1 MSEVDEL
8 RVETEQVK
16 FWENSLNYLS
26 KQFEILLKSINL
38 NLNVQ
43 QKRNSYLEELK
54 SNYKT
59 SSKQFKKEPSH
70 IYYLSDI
77 FFDFYNSLNIN
88 SSSKKSLDDI
98 VKTIKNIIQEISKT
112 KNETCKSTFRIIR
125 KCKEL
130 ILSIKDQESQYQK
143 VKKSLDDAQINQ
155 KKIKNDEKYNYEIS
169 KKEEADLLLAE
180 KIKKMEKIKKPL
192 EANKNK
198 LIEYKTKLKAS
209 LRDNFEIIFSISFK
223 QLANYYQCLFL
234 ILNNKIDFL
243 NSIKGK
249 IDDILIQLSNL
260 IFELNDYSEKKY
272 GETTLGI
279 KTEGIA
285 MYSTEDIMKRTS
297 MKQLIEISKH
307 VINYAK
313 IFLICLRYRKKIMK
327 LFLEAIMKI
336 SEFEIEYNKEYM
348 ENKKT
353 LLNELDSLKNVSLD
367 NQKNW
372 RNIISKEKINEIVGN
387 INEICPVIN
396 NYIEF
401 ARSEHKS
408 FSKNW
413 EKLEEKIK
421 ERQQLSIEFINQVNE
436 ARISNTKMDPKELA
450 QRNEKKI
457 RKLKE
462 AIKAGLDYI
471 QKNVPTSREKDK
483 NEMQKLESAFEKLFH
498 NFQNT
503 NNEMITA
510 SEEELNNT
518 IETDIFE
525 ECKVVIIKYFNRFKI
540 QNYEAFLEKMRIKV
554 LINTNLNEE
563 QLGKG
568 VYKKLSGG
576 LDDKM
581 NLSKSNMF
589 FDDSEFSIPFD
600 YNDDFQNRK
609 TQSVFFKNNDNINPF
624 GPKVKKNDISN
635 IDNNINNKK
644 INLKNSANNNISNLN
659 NSRSINVINNNIINN
674 NINIKGSA
682 NNNIIDNLMN
692 IKGSANNDV
701 NKIKNNKLVNVINN
715 SQLINKKFNL
725 KENVNMNL
733 DLDNNLNFEMND
745 NENNFGDD
753 EEELKLTSNEFL
765 NELEN
770 EDNLELMDNNKLSK
784 YTEKIDPYANI
795 KEEELN
801 RLLNMK
807 DEDNNSKTELSEG
820 ETKIGSFNCSLSSQ
834 IISRGTLLITSKKI
848 EFDSSLF
855 SKVQI
860 IIPLIDIISIKKKT
874 SLGIDN
880 SIEVKTEK
888 VTYLFTS
895 FLSRDYCFSLL
906 KNQINKV
913 KEEAKVENNNGEN
926 EENVDENSPEQK
938 YLGKKR
944 FKAKQ
949 ITKML
954 EEINFHKR
962 IEEITKERMELF
974 SKEYTDEKKG
984 FFMPQKY
991 FKRVYAEEVLKDC
1004 PLFLVF
1010 TILFN
1015 ISTQLEEYKVDK
1027 GFFES
1032 LFLNRGDTE
1041 VKFSENPEFS
1051 SNVPKYFNN
1060 GDYVMN
1066 LFSQFNKED
1075 FENFLNEIQNWSHKY
1090 EGSCHAVHKV
1100 KQVPFG
1106 PSQVVMKD
1114 RFIAYFISPTLLIFD
1129 DMAYA
1134 TEFTYC
1140 DNFVPLFRYRFDC
1153 DIKFNEKKGKFEFIT
1168 KMTISYFTFFL
1179 VNFMLKSAVESKS
1192 NGDTEETIK
1201 GQILDRIKD
1210 SMSIYTERFND
1221 IFDRAT
1227 DETFQ
1232 RKIDL
1237 KQNMI
1242 TGEFEEDVIEGAAPE
1257 DENVPEE
1264 NNKENKEEDNEE
1276 KENKIE
1282 EEGIHKKI
1290 DEFIDK
1296 YKLYI
1301 FIGIITV
1308 IILGIIYSFFNRGNG
1323 SFAIDTIFNLMI
1335 LGAIFYLFKF
1345 K

>member
-1 MSEVDEL
+1 
-8 RVETEQVK
+8 
-16 FWENSLNYLS
+16 
-26 KQFEILLKSINL
+26 
-38 NLNVQ
+38 
-43 QKRNSYLEELK
+43 
-54 SNYKT
+54 
-59 SSKQFKKEPSH
+59 
-70 IYYLSDI
+70 
-77 FFDFYNSLNIN
+77 
-88 SSSKKSLDDI
+88 
-98 VKTIKNIIQEISKT
+98 
-112 KNETCKSTFRIIR
+112 
-125 KCKEL
+125 
-130 ILSIKDQESQYQK
+130 
-143 VKKSLDDAQINQ
+143 
-155 KKIKNDEKYNYEIS
+155 
-169 KKEEADLLLAE
+169 
-180 KIKKMEKIKKPL
+180 
-192 EANKNK
+192 
-198 LIEYKTKLKAS
+198 
-209 LRDNFEIIFSISFK
+209 
-223 QLANYYQCLFL
+223 
-234 ILNNKIDFL
+234 
-243 NSIKGK
+243 
-249 IDDILIQLSNL
+249 
-260 IFELNDYSEKKY
+260 
-272 GETTLGI
+272 
-279 KTEGIA
+279 
-285 MYSTEDIMKRTS
+285 
-297 MKQLIEISKH
+297 
-307 VINYAK
+307 
-313 IFLICLRYRKKIMK
+313 
-327 LFLEAIMKI
+327 
-336 SEFEIEYNKEYM
+336 
-348 ENKKT
+348 
-353 LLNELDSLKNVSLD
+353 
-367 NQKNW
+367 
-372 RNIISKEKINEIVGN
+372 
-387 INEICPVIN
+387 
-396 NYIEF
+396 
-401 ARSEHKS
+401 
-408 FSKNW
+408 
-413 EKLEEKIK
+413 
-421 ERQQLSIEFINQVNE
+421 
-436 ARISNTKMDPKELA
+436 
-450 QRNEKKI
+450 
-457 RKLKE
+457 
-462 AIKAGLDYI
+462 
-471 QKNVPTSREKDK
+471 
-483 NEMQKLESAFEKLFH
+483 
-498 NFQNT
+498 
-503 NNEMITA
+503 
-510 SEEELNNT
+510 
-518 IETDIFE
+518 
-525 ECKVVIIKYFNRFKI
+525 
-540 QNYEAFLEKMRIKV
+540 
-554 LINTNLNEE
+554 
-563 QLGKG
+563 
-568 VYKKLSGG
+568 
-576 LDDKM
+576 
-581 NLSKSNMF
+581 
-589 FDDSEFSIPFD
+589 
-600 YNDDFQNRK
+600 
-609 TQSVFFKNNDNINPF
+609 
-624 GPKVKKNDISN
+624 
-635 IDNNINNKK
+635 
-644 INLKNSANNNISNLN
+644 
-659 NSRSINVINNNIINN
+659 
-674 NINIKGSA
+674 
-682 NNNIIDNLMN
+682 
-692 IKGSANNDV
+692 
-701 NKIKNNKLVNVINN
+701 
-715 SQLINKKFNL
+715 
-725 KENVNMNL
+725 
-733 DLDNNLNFEMND
+733 MND

-1264 NNKENKEEDNEE
+1264 NNKENKEEDNKE

>member
-1 MSEVDEL
+1 MSEDDEL
-8 RVETEQVK
+8 IIETEQVK
-16 FWENSLNYLS
+16 FWENSLNVFS
-26 KQFEILLKSINL
+26 KQFEILLNSINL

-43 QKRNSYLEELK
+43 QKRNSYIEQLK

-59 SSKQFKKEPSH
+59 NSKPFKKEPSH
-70 IYYLSDI
+70 IYSLSDL
-77 FFDFYNSLNIN
+77 FFDFYTSLNIN
-88 SSSKKSLDDI
+88 SSSKNSLDDI
-98 VKTIKNIIQEISKT
+98 IKTIQDIIQELSKT

-130 ILSIKDQESQYQK
+130 ILSIKEQENQYQK
-143 VKKSLDDAQINQ
+143 AKKSLDEAQINQ
-155 KKIKNDEKYNYEIS
+155 KKIKNDEKYNYDIS
-169 KKEEADLLLAE
+169 KKEEADLILAE
-180 KIKKMEKIKKPL
+180 NIKKMEKIKKPL

-198 LIEYKTKLKAS
+198 LIEYRTKLKAS
-209 LRDNFEIIFSISFK
+209 LRDNFEILFSVCFK
-223 QLANYYQCLFL
+223 HLANYYQCLFL
-234 ILNNKIDFL
+234 ILNNKIDLL
-243 NSIKGK
+243 NNIKGK

-260 IFELNDYSEKKY
+260 TFEINDYSEKKF
-272 GETTLGI
+272 GETNLGI
-279 KTEGIA
+279 KTDGIA
-285 MYSTEDIMKRTS
+285 MYSTEDVMKRTS
-297 MKQLIEISKH
+297 LKQLLEISKQ
-307 VINYAK
+307 VINYVK

-327 LFLEAIMKI
+327 FFLEAIMKI

-367 NQKNW
+367 NHKNW
-372 RNIISKEKINEIVGN
+372 KNIISKEKINEIVGN

-401 ARSEHKS
+401 ARNEHKS
-408 FSKNW
+408 FLKNW

-421 ERQQLSIEFINQVNE
+421 ERQKLSIDFINQVNE
-436 ARISNTKMDPKELA
+436 AKLSNTKMDQKELT

-483 NEMQKLESAFEKLFH
+483 TEMQKLESAFETLFH

-503 NNEMITA
+503 NNEMIIS
-510 SEEELNNT
+510 SEDELNNT

-525 ECKVVIIKYFNRFKI
+525 ECKVIIIKYFNRFKI
-540 QNYEAFLEKMRIKV
+540 QNYEAFLEKMRVKI

-568 VYKKLSGG
+568 VYKKLSEG
-576 LDDKM
+576 LDDKT
-581 NLSKSNMF
+581 NLSKSNIF
-589 FDDSEFSIPFD
+589 FDESQFSIPFD
-600 YNDDFQNRK
+600 FNEDFKKRK
-609 TQSVFFKNNDNINPF
+609 TQSVYIKNNENNNPF
-624 GPKVKKNDISN
+624 APKVKKNDISS
-635 IDNNINNKK
+635 
-644 INLKNSANNNISNLN
+644 INLKNSNLSNLN
-659 NSRSINVINNNIINN
+659 SSRSINVINNNIINN

-682 NNNIIDNLMN
+682 NTNIIDNLMN
-692 IKGSANNDV
+692 IKGSV
-701 NKIKNNKLVNVINN
+701 NIDENKLKNNKSVNVINN
-715 SQLINKKFNL
+715 NIIKKNKKNINL
-725 KENVNMNL
+725 KQSVNMN
-733 DLDNNLNFEMND
+733 LDNNLNFEMND
-745 NENNFGDD
+745 NNNNDENNFGDN
-753 EEELKLTSNEFL
+753 EEDLKLTSNEFL

-770 EDNLELMDNNKLSK
+770 EDNLELMDNNKFSR
-784 YTEKIDPYANI
+784 YTEKVDPYANI

-807 DEDNNSKTELSEG
+807 DEDNNSKGELSEG

-860 IIPLIDIISIKKKT
+860 IIPLIDIISIKKKK

-906 KNQINKV
+906 KNQIDKV
-913 KEEAKVENNNGEN
+913 KEESKAENNNGEN
-926 EENVDENSPEQK
+926 EEKVDENSPEQK

-974 SKEYTDEKKG
+974 TKEYTDESKG

-991 FKRVYAEEVLKDC
+991 FKRIYAEEVFKDC
-1004 PLFLVF
+1004 PLFVIF
-1010 TILFN
+1010 TVLCN
-1015 ISTQLEEYKVDK
+1015 ISTQLDEYKVDK

-1041 VKFSENPEFS
+1041 VKFTENPEFS
-1051 SNVPKYFNN
+1051 SNLPKYFNN

-1114 RFIAYFISPTLLIFD
+1114 RYIVYFISPTLLIFD
-1129 DMAYA
+1129 DLAYA

-1140 DNFVPLFRYRFDC
+1140 DNFIPIFRYRFDC

-1192 NGDTEETIK
+1192 NGDTEEVIK
-1201 GQILDRIKD
+1201 GEILDRIKD

-1257 DENVPEE
+1257 DENVPED
-1264 NNKENKEEDNEE
+1264 NNNENKEEDKKE

-1282 EEGIHKKI
+1282 EEEGIHKKI
-1290 DEFIDK
+1290 NEFIDK
-1296 YKLYI
+1296 YKMYI
-1301 FIGIITV
+1301 FIGIIVV
-1308 IILGIIYSFFNRGNG
+1308 IILGIIHSFFNKGNG

>member
-1 MSEVDEL
+1 MSESDEL

-70 IYYLSDI
+70 IYFLSDI

-88 SSSKKSLDDI
+88 SSSKKSLNDI
-98 VKTIKNIIQEISKT
+98 VKTIKDIIQEISKT

-130 ILSIKDQESQYQK
+130 ILSIKDQENQYQK

-421 ERQQLSIEFINQVNE
+421 ERQQLSIDFINQVNE

-674 NINIKGSA
+674 NINIKGST

-701 NKIKNNKLVNVINN
+701 NKIKNNKSVNVINN
-715 SQLINKKFNL
+715 SLINKKFNL
-725 KENVNMNL
+725 KETVNMKL
-733 DLDNNLNFEMND
+733 DLENNLNFEMND

-1264 NNKENKEEDNEE
+1264 NNKENKEEDNKE

>member
-1 MSEVDEL
+1 MSESDEL

-70 IYYLSDI
+70 IYFLSDI

-88 SSSKKSLDDI
+88 SSSKKSLNDI
-98 VKTIKNIIQEISKT
+98 VKTIKDIIQEISKT
-112 KNETCKSTFRIIR
+112 KNETCKSAFRIIR

-130 ILSIKDQESQYQK
+130 ILSIKDQENQYQK

-307 VINYAK
+307 VINYVK

-421 ERQQLSIEFINQVNE
+421 ERQQLSIDFINQVNE

-635 IDNNINNKK
+635 IENNINNKK
-644 INLKNSANNNISNLN
+644 INLKNSVNNNISNLN

-674 NINIKGSA
+674 NINIKGST

-701 NKIKNNKLVNVINN
+701 NKIKINKSVNVINN
-715 SQLINKKFNL
+715 SLINKKFNL
-725 KENVNMNL
+725 KETVNMKL
-733 DLDNNLNFEMND
+733 DLENNLNFEMND

-1264 NNKENKEEDNEE
+1264 NNKENKEEDNKE

>member
-1 MSEVDEL
+1 MSEDDEL
-8 RVETEQVK
+8 RIEAEQVK
-16 FWENSLNYLS
+16 FWENSLNYIS

-43 QKRNSYLEELK
+43 QKRNFYLDQIK
-54 SNYKT
+54 TNYKT

-70 IYYLSDI
+70 LYFLSDI

-88 SSSKKSLDDI
+88 SSSKKSLDGV
-98 VKTIKNIIQEISKT
+98 VKTIQDIIQEISKA
-112 KNETCKSTFRIIR
+112 KNEACKSTFRIIR

-130 ILSIKDQESQYQK
+130 ILSIKEQENQYQK

-209 LRDNFEIIFSISFK
+209 LRDNFEIIFSVSFK

-243 NSIKGK
+243 NNIKGK

-260 IFELNDYSEKKY
+260 IFELNDYSEKKF
-272 GETTLGI
+272 GETILGI

-285 MYSTEDIMKRTS
+285 MYSTEDVMKRTS

-336 SEFEIEYNKEYM
+336 NEFEIEYNKEYM
-348 ENKKT
+348 ENKKA

-372 RNIISKEKINEIVGN
+372 RNIILKEKINEIIGN

-421 ERQQLSIEFINQVNE
+421 ERQQLSIDFINQVNE
-436 ARISNTKMDPKELA
+436 AKISNTKMDPKELA

-462 AIKAGLDYI
+462 ALKAGLDYI

-483 NEMQKLESAFEKLFH
+483 NEMIKLESAFEKLFQ
-498 NFQNT
+498 NFHNT
-503 NNEMITA
+503 NNEMIIT
-510 SEEELNNT
+510 SEDQLNNT

-525 ECKVVIIKYFNRFKI
+525 ECKVITIKYFNRFNI

-576 LDDKM
+576 LDDNI
-581 NLSKSNMF
+581 NLSKSNIF
-589 FDDSEFSIPFD
+589 FEDSELSMPFD
-600 YNDDFQNRK
+600 SIDDFQKRR
-609 TQSVFFKNNDNINPF
+609 TESVFVKNNKNINPF

-635 IDNNINNKK
+635 INNKINNKS
-644 INLKNSANNNISNLN
+644 INLKNNDNNNISNLN
-659 NSRSINVINNNIINN
+659 STRSINVINNNIINN
-674 NINIKGSA
+674 NINIKGST
-682 NNNIIDNLMN
+682 NNDIIDNLMN
-692 IKGSANNDV
+692 IEGNSNNNV
-701 NKIKNNKLVNVINN
+701 NKLKNNKSVNVINN
-715 SQLINKKFNL
+715 SIINKKVNL
-725 KENVNMNL
+725 KQNVNMNL

-753 EEELKLTSNEFL
+753 EEDLKLTSNEFL

-807 DEDNNSKTELSEG
+807 DEDNNSKGELDEG

-848 EFDSSLF
+848 KFDSSLF

-895 FLSRDYCFSLL
+895 FLSRDYCFYSL
-906 KNQINKV
+906 KNQINKA
-913 KEEAKVENNNGEN
+913 KKEAKVENNNGEN

-974 SKEYTDEKKG
+974 TKEYTDENKG
-984 FFMPQKY
+984 VFMPQKY

-1004 PLFLVF
+1004 PLFLIF
-1010 TILFN
+1010 TILCN

-1041 VKFSENPEFS
+1041 VKFVENPEFS

-1114 RFIAYFISPTLLIFD
+1114 RYIAYFISPTLLIFD

-1140 DNFVPLFRYRFDC
+1140 DNFIPLFRYRFDC

-1179 VNFMLKSAVESKS
+1179 VNFMLKNAVESKS

-1201 GQILDRIKD
+1201 GEVLDRIKD
-1210 SMSIYTERFND
+1210 SMRIYTERFND
-1221 IFDRAT
+1221 LFDRAT

-1264 NNKENKEEDNEE
+1264 NIKENKEEDNKE

-1290 DEFIDK
+1290 NEFIDK

-1323 SFAIDTIFNLMI
+1323 SFAVDTIFNLMI

>member
-1 MSEVDEL
+1 MSEGDEL

-26 KQFEILLKSINL
+26 KRFEILLKSINL

-70 IYYLSDI
+70 IYFLSDI
-77 FFDFYNSLNIN
+77 FFDFYYSLNIN
-88 SSSKKSLDDI
+88 SSSKKPLYDV
-98 VKTIKNIIQEISKT
+98 VKTIKDIIQEISKT

-130 ILSIKDQESQYQK
+130 ILSIKDQEKQYQK

-169 KKEEADLLLAE
+169 KKEEADLLLA
-180 KIKKMEKIKKPL
+180 KTINKMEKIKKPL

-223 QLANYYQCLFL
+223 QLANFYQCLFL

-307 VINYAK
+307 VINYVK

-421 ERQQLSIEFINQVNE
+421 ERQQLSIDFINQVNE
-436 ARISNTKMDPKELA
+436 ARISNTQMDPKEFA

-568 VYKKLSGG
+568 VYKRLSGG

-589 FDDSEFSIPFD
+589 FDDSELSMPFD
-600 YNDDFQNRK
+600 YNNDFQIGK
-609 TQSVFFKNNDNINPF
+609 TQSVFFKNNENINPF

-635 IDNNINNKK
+635 IDNNINNKN
-644 INLKNSANNNISNLN
+644 INLKNSANNNIPNLN

-692 IKGSANNDV
+692 IKGSVNNDV
-701 NKIKNNKLVNVINN
+701 NKLKNNKPVNVINN
-715 SQLINKKFNL
+715 NIINKKFNL
-725 KENVNMNL
+725 KETVNMNL

-753 EEELKLTSNEFL
+753 EEDLKLTSNEFL

-807 DEDNNSKTELSEG
+807 DEDNNNKTELSEG

-974 SKEYTDEKKG
+974 TKEYTDEKKG
-984 FFMPQKY
+984 FFMPQKF

-1015 ISTQLEEYKVDK
+1015 ISTQLEEYKLDK

-1032 LFLNRGDTE
+1032 LYLNRGDTE
-1041 VKFSENPEFS
+1041 VKFTENPEFS

-1090 EGSCHAVHKV
+1090 EASCRAVHKV

-1179 VNFMLKSAVESKS
+1179 VNFMLKSTVESKT

-1257 DENVPEE
+1257 DENAPED
-1264 NNKENKEEDNEE
+1264 NNKENKEEDNKE

-1282 EEGIHKKI
+1282 EEGIRKKI

-1296 YKLYI
+1296 YKLYL